1 MSWSVFAM
9 EAAACYIGE
18 CREPGARREDR
29 DDQLPSLYGFF
40 IYVSL
45 PLMLV
50 VVLGSVADATR

>member
-1 MSWSVFAM
+1 M

-18 CREPGARREDR
+18 CRNPGARREDR
-29 DDQLPSLYGFF
+29 HDASGLYGFF

-50 VVLGSVADATR
+50 VVLGAGRGPTR